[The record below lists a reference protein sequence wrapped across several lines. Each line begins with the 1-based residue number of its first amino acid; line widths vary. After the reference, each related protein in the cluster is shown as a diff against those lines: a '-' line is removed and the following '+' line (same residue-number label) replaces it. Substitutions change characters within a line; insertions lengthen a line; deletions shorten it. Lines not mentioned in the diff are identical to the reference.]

1 MSNKIKR
8 FFKKYGLKILFWLLI
23 VAVIALATINIRLA
37 FVFDGKFANAF
48 TAISGWVSFLAT
60 ILVGHIAYKQNKEY
74 KLENDKFIQEQKD
87 LAWRNNYVE
96 LVQRFS
102 KQFNEHLT
110 NLSKYYPHKLEAIF
124 LKNLDEKCFYDY
136 ELQVS
141 DFEDKINHFLIFL
154 RKSQIFNKNHKEL
167 YDAFILLYYALNQL
181 LDYFNNVLNKE
192 KSFDRG
198 DCGLLIK
205 KALHEY
211 RKFVDL
217 AYVYKENL
225 SRLISDIYESDINT
239 LKISWEYQ
247 KIQKEKWYEEVRD
260 IPSYIQKLINDKKD
274 D

>member
-1 MSNKIKR
+1 M
-8 FFKKYGLKILFWLLI
+8 
-23 VAVIALATINIRLA
+23 
-37 FVFDGKFANAF
+37 
-48 TAISGWVSFLAT
+48 
-60 ILVGHIAYKQNKEY
+60 
-74 KLENDKFIQEQKD
+74 
-87 LAWRNNYVE
+87 
-96 LVQRFS
+96 
-102 KQFNEHLT
+102 
-110 NLSKYYPHKLEAIF
+110 
-124 LKNLDEKCFYDY
+124 
-136 ELQVS
+136 
-141 DFEDKINHFLIFL
+141 
-154 RKSQIFNKNHKEL
+154 
-167 YDAFILLYYALNQL
+167 
-181 LDYFNNVLNKE
+181 LNKE

>member
-8 FFKKYGLKILFWLLI
+8 FFKKYGLKILFWLLL
-23 VAVIALATINIRLA
+23 VAVIASATINIRLA

-60 ILVGHIAYKQNKEY
+60 ILVGYIAYKQNKEY

-110 NLSKYYPHKLEAIF
+110 NLRKYYPHKLEAIF

-181 LDYFNNVLNKE
+181 LDYFNNALNKE
-192 KSFDRG
+192 KSLDRG